1 MSSSN
6 VVSGISASPSAAA
19 GARRPHGAV
28 KQLRI
33 KVAQPQQLLHGRRRQ
48 SNGRGSAVVAK
59 AGPGG
64 LSEIEPDLNED
75 PIDRWRTP
83 GISPEDFEFG
93 VYDGHHTYHE
103 GHDKKGFWEDVSEWY
118 QEAEPPQGF
127 QALISWAFPPA
138 IILGMAFNVPGEY
151 LYIGAGLWIIVFCII
166 EMQKPDKPH
175 NFEPEIYMMER
186 TARDKLIADYNSMD
200 IWDFNEKYGELWDFT
215 VNTRE
220 DIVKSS

>member
-33 KVAQPQQLLHGRRRQ
+33 KAAQPQQLLHGRRRQ

-83 GISPEDFEFG
+83 GISPVRSFSLNSF
-93 VYDGHHTYHE
+93 
-103 GHDKKGFWEDVSEWY
+103 
-118 QEAEPPQGF
+118 
-127 QALISWAFPPA
+127 AL
-138 IILGMAFNVPGEY
+138 G
-151 LYIGAGLWIIVFCII
+151 
-166 EMQKPDKPH
+166 
-175 NFEPEIYMMER
+175 
-186 TARDKLIADYNSMD
+186 
-200 IWDFNEKYGELWDFT
+200 
-215 VNTRE
+215 
-220 DIVKSS
+220 

>member
-33 KVAQPQQLLHGRRRQ
+33 KVAQPQPQPQQLLHGRRRQ

-59 AGPGG
+59 AGPGA

-83 GISPEDFEFG
+83 GISPVRSFSLNSF
-93 VYDGHHTYHE
+93 
-103 GHDKKGFWEDVSEWY
+103 
-118 QEAEPPQGF
+118 
-127 QALISWAFPPA
+127 AL
-138 IILGMAFNVPGEY
+138 G
-151 LYIGAGLWIIVFCII
+151 
-166 EMQKPDKPH
+166 
-175 NFEPEIYMMER
+175 
-186 TARDKLIADYNSMD
+186 
-200 IWDFNEKYGELWDFT
+200 
-215 VNTRE
+215 
-220 DIVKSS
+220 

>member
-1 MSSSN
+1 MQGPVVWSREQRAKLIAWSEIMSSSN

-33 KVAQPQQLLHGRRRQ
+33 KVAQPQPQQLLHGRRRQ

-83 GISPEDFEFG
+83 GISPVRSFSLNSF
-93 VYDGHHTYHE
+93 
-103 GHDKKGFWEDVSEWY
+103 
-118 QEAEPPQGF
+118 
-127 QALISWAFPPA
+127 AL
-138 IILGMAFNVPGEY
+138 G
-151 LYIGAGLWIIVFCII
+151 
-166 EMQKPDKPH
+166 
-175 NFEPEIYMMER
+175 
-186 TARDKLIADYNSMD
+186 
-200 IWDFNEKYGELWDFT
+200 
-215 VNTRE
+215 
-220 DIVKSS
+220 

>member
-59 AGPGG
+59 AGPGA

-83 GISPEDFEFG
+83 GISPVRSFSRF
-93 VYDGHHTYHE
+93 
-103 GHDKKGFWEDVSEWY
+103 
-118 QEAEPPQGF
+118 
-127 QALISWAFPPA
+127 ISFRILTA
-138 IILGMAFNVPGEY
+138 I
-151 LYIGAGLWIIVFCII
+151 
-166 EMQKPDKPH
+166 
-175 NFEPEIYMMER
+175 
-186 TARDKLIADYNSMD
+186 
-200 IWDFNEKYGELWDFT
+200 
-215 VNTRE
+215 
-220 DIVKSS
+220 